1 MRKSRTNADPLSVVC
16 HLTILAVAI
25 LLPVLL
31 ISCGEKNQ
39 TGETQTGDNVTAEQ
53 LAHLMQHV

>member
-1 MRKSRTNADPLSVVC
+1 VSVVC